1 MSDSKA
7 GLEDP
12 VAACL
17 DVSRSVVVR
26 ACAGSGKTWLLTSR
40 IIRIIYDSPGL
51 PLSSIL
57 AITYTNN
64 AAAEI
69 RARVVS
75 RLRELRDAGDA
86 RLDALLG
93 GIGIVPGG
101 DSRERAR
108 AMHDRFIIAHP
119 RLEVRTFH
127 GWFNH
132 IVSHLPWELRLNQN
146 RQVMNDASALRER
159 AWGETVRA
167 FTADGGDGGA
177 LRGMLGFH
185 KLGAMRRMLDSMLDR
200 RTEWFLH
207 FGLAPEDEGMEELF
221 AERLA
226 EGMPR
231 PGGKGIDEIVAD
243 GSLADAALLV
253 AGDMKRHGDGKMDGE
268 SAALRSAATLGG
280 KRAFYGVCRAIRTKK
295 GRGDLSK
302 TLAKKWDKRVAIP
315 DSLYDLDRMLGVALE
330 VENWKLL
337 REYNELACKLG
348 SAYARRCEALK
359 RSEGVIDFSDME
371 LAPMRAMAGGDGNT
385 LASLEMLERMDAR
398 YRHILVDEFQDT
410 SPVQWKLLRSWLE
423 MSEGGDNQP
432 SVFVVGDPKQS
443 IYGFRGGNPLLLD
456 AAARFLG
463 ERYGGETVEF
473 NTTRRCSQEVVD
485 VVNELFSHSGRPLVG
500 FSPHDTLAE
509 GSGRAV
515 CVVPGKEGSRPAGK
529 TGKPER
535 MRNPLREAKRAA
547 RPEEQA
553 EAEGRRIA
561 RCLRELLPAVRV
573 AEPGGGSREAGLGD
587 VLLLMPSR
595 ANSRPMIDALIAAGM
610 PCSAIGSVNRLRDL
624 ECRDVVALLKSIY
637 DPGYGLAVAH
647 VLRSPVFSATED
659 DLWAVRQAGLGGKGG
674 CDWVRGLRKA
684 KGSEALGRAQELL
697 GKWRDEYRRQKLPA
711 HETLA
716 RCYHDAGL
724 VGRYM
729 DAVPDNIRM
738 RVAQNLEWVLN
749 LAIEADGGRHAQ
761 LAEYAEH
768 LEGMAGAETLQGDAA
783 GDLPD
788 MIRTMTVHKSKGLE
802 SPVVV
807 LANADFN
814 DRNPE
819 AGLVVGWG
827 PRGLGGEPSH
837 VSFVRDRSEASGSQ
851 AEALDWE
858 EDNRLR
864 EKSNLLYVA
873 ATRAKSLLV
882 VSAREYTRTPS
893 QLWGNDVAAAMA
905 RLGAGAWGEGGM
917 SYGSPGPAGEAEVA
931 SGTDV
936 PEAGT
941 EPLEP
946 YRGGEP
952 VGSMSPR
959 ISVKARRGTLLH
971 NLLAMRLSG
980 IGDGALLRRMLAV
993 GEREFAELS
1002 AETNRILDPAG
1013 GFGGLLGRADSV
1025 EAEVPLSAGD
1035 VQMRIDCLLREG
1047 DVAWVVDFKTGSSV
1061 GTDEHAA
1068 QLKGYAEFLRADG
1081 RFGSVRAALV
1091 DVDGAL
1097 TEVG

>member
-1 MSDSKA
+1 MSGSGA
-7 GLEDP
+7 GQADP

-17 DVSRSVVVR
+17 DVGRSVVVR

-51 PLSSIL
+51 PLSSVL

-75 RLRELRDAGDA
+75 RLRELRDADDA
-86 RLDALLG
+86 RLDGLLG
-93 GIGIVPGG
+93 EIGIGPGG

-146 RQVMNDASALRER
+146 RQVMNDANALRER
-159 AWGETVRA
+159 AWGETVRSFA
-167 FTADGGDGGA
+167 AGGGDGGG

-185 KLGAMRRMLDSMLDR
+185 KLGAIRRMLDSMLDR

-207 FGLAPEDEGMEELF
+207 FGMAPEDEGMEELY

-226 EGMPR
+226 EVLPR
-231 PGGKGIDEIVAD
+231 PEGKGVDEIVSD

-253 AGDMKRHGDGKMDGE
+253 AGDMDRHGEGKMDGE
-268 SAALRSAATLGG
+268 SAALRLAAKRGG
-280 KRAFYGVCRAIRTKK
+280 KGAFYGVCRAIRTKK

-302 TLAKKWDKRVAIP
+302 TLAKKWNKRVAIP
-315 DSLYDLDRMLGVALE
+315 DSLYDLDRMIGTALA
-330 VENWKLL
+330 VENWKLS
-337 REYNELACKLG
+337 REYNDLACRLG

-359 RSEGVIDFSDME
+359 RTEGVIDFSDME
-371 LAPMRAMAGGDGNT
+371 LAPMRAIAGGDGGT

-456 AAARFLG
+456 AAAKFLG
-463 ERYGGETVEF
+463 ERYGGGTVEF

-485 VVNELFSHSGRPLVG
+485 AVNELFSPSGKPLVG

-509 GSGRAV
+509 GSGQVV
-515 CVVPGKEGSRPAGK
+515 CVVPGKEARPEAK
-529 TGKPER
+529 TGRPER
-535 MRNPLREAKRAA
+535 MRNPLREARRAA
-547 RPEEQA
+547 RPEAQA
-553 EAEGRRIA
+553 AAEGSRIA
-561 RCLRELLPAVRV
+561 RCLRELLPAVPV
-573 AEPGGGSREAGLGD
+573 ARPGGGTRAAGLGD

-595 ANSRPMIDALIAAGM
+595 ANSRPMIDAIIAAGM

-647 VLRSPVFSATED
+647 VLRSPAFSATED
-659 DLWAVRQAGLGGKGG
+659 DLWAVRQAGLGGRGR
-674 CDWVRGLRKA
+674 CDWVRGLREA
-684 KGSEALGRAQELL
+684 RGSRELVRAQELL
-697 GKWRDEYRRQKLPA
+697 GKWREEYRRQKLPA

-716 RCYHDAGL
+716 RCYHDAGI

-761 LAEYAEH
+761 LAEYAEY
-768 LEGMAGAETLQGDAA
+768 LEGMAGADTLQGDAA
-783 GDLPD
+783 GDRAD

-819 AGLVVGWG
+819 AGLLVGWG

-837 VSFVRDRSEASGSQ
+837 VSFVRDRGAASGPQ
-851 AEALDWE
+851 AEALGWE
-858 EDNRLR
+858 DDNRLR

-873 ATRAKSLLV
+873 STRAKSLLL
-882 VSAREYTRTPS
+882 VSSREYSRTPS
-893 QLWGNDVAAAMA
+893 QLWGRDVAAAMA
-905 RLGAGAWGEGGM
+905 RLGAKAWGERGLA
-917 SYGSPGPAGEAEVA
+917 YGTPGPAGEADGA
-931 SGTDV
+931 
-936 PEAGT
+936 EADGAEADGA
-941 EPLEP
+941 EPLEA
-946 YRGGEP
+946 YGGGEP

-980 IGDGALLRRMLAV
+980 IEDEALLRRVLAV
-993 GEREFAELS
+993 GGREFAELS
-1002 AETNRILDPAG
+1002 AEAGRMLDPEG
-1013 GFGGLLGRADSV
+1013 GFGALLGRADSV

-1047 DVAWVVDFKTGSSV
+1047 GVAWVIDFKTGASV
-1061 GTDEHAA
+1061 GTDEHVA
-1068 QLKGYAEFLRADG
+1068 QLRGYAEFLRADG

-1091 DVDGAL
+1091 DGDGAL
-1097 TEVG
+1097 TEVS

>member
-1 MSDSKA
+1 MSGTGA
-7 GLEDP
+7 QGP
-12 VAACL
+12 VATCL
-17 DVSRSVVVR
+17 DVGRSVVVR

-40 IIRIIYDSPGL
+40 IIRIIFDSPGL
-51 PLSSIL
+51 PLSSVL

-75 RLRELRDAGDA
+75 RLRELRDADDA
-86 RLDALLG
+86 RLDRLLG
-93 GIGIVPGG
+93 EIGVGPGG

-146 RQVMNDASALRER
+146 RQVVNDANALRER
-159 AWGETVRA
+159 AWGETVREFA
-167 FTADGGDGGA
+167 SGGGDGGA

-207 FGLAPEDEGMEELF
+207 FGLAPEDEGMEALF
-221 AERLA
+221 AERIA
-226 EGMPR
+226 EALPR
-231 PGGKGIDEIVAD
+231 PEGKGIDEIVAD

-268 SAALRSAATLGG
+268 SAALRSATTLGG

-302 TLAKKWDKRVAIP
+302 TLAKKWVKRVAIP
-315 DSLYDLDRMLGVALE
+315 DSLFDLDRMLGVALE
-330 VENWKLL
+330 VENWKLS

-410 SPVQWKLLRSWLE
+410 SPVQWLLLRSWLE

-432 SVFVVGDPKQS
+432 SVFIVGDPKQS
-443 IYGFRGGNPLLLD
+443 IYGFRGGNPLLLE
-456 AAARFLG
+456 AAAKFLG
-463 ERYGGETVEF
+463 ERYGGQTVEF

-485 VVNELFSHSGRPLVG
+485 VVNELFSPAGKPLVG

-509 GSGRAV
+509 GSGQAV
-515 CVVPGKEGSRPAGK
+515 CVVPGKEGARPAGK
-529 TGKPER
+529 PVRPER
-535 MRNPLREAKRAA
+535 MRNPLREERKAAKPEAQAA
-547 RPEEQA
+547 
-553 EAEGRRIA
+553 AEGGRIA
-561 RCLRELLPAVRV
+561 ACLRDLLPAVSVRL
-573 AEPGGGSREAGLGD
+573 PGGGSRPARLDD

-595 ANSRPMIDALIAAGM
+595 SKSRPMIDAIVAAGM
-610 PCSAIGSVNRLRDL
+610 PCSAVGSVNRLRDL
-624 ECRDVVALLKSIY
+624 ECRDVVALLRSIY

-659 DLWAVRQAGLGGKGG
+659 DLWAVRQAGLGGRGG
-674 CDWVRGLRKA
+674 CDWVKGLREA
-684 KGSEALGRAQELL
+684 KGSGALGRAQELL
-697 GKWRDEYRRQKLPA
+697 GKWREEYRRQKLPA

-761 LAEYAEH
+761 LAEYAEY

-783 GDLPD
+783 GDRPD

-837 VSFVRDRSEASGSQ
+837 VSFVRDRAAAGGSQ
-851 AEALDWE
+851 AEALAWE
-858 EDNRLR
+858 EDNSLR

-873 ATRAKSLLV
+873 ATRAKALLV
-882 VSAREYTRTPS
+882 VSAREYSRTPS
-893 QLWGNDVAAAMA
+893 QLWGNEIAAAME
-905 RLGAGAWGEGGM
+905 RLGAEAWGEGGLA
-917 SYGSPGPAGEAEVA
+917 YGTPGTAAEAGDSPGSAAEVED
-931 SGTDV
+931 S
-936 PEAGT
+936 
-941 EPLEP
+941 EPLEA
-946 YRGGEP
+946 YSGGEP

-980 IGDGALLRRMLAV
+980 IGDGALLRRVLAV

-1002 AETNRILDPAG
+1002 AEASRILDPEG

-1025 EAEVPLSAGD
+1025 EAEVPLSSEGG
-1035 VQMRIDCLLREG
+1035 QMRIDCLLREG
-1047 DVAWVVDFKTGSSV
+1047 DVAWVVDFKTGASV
-1061 GTDEHAA
+1061 GTDEHVA

-1081 RFGSVRAALV
+1081 RFGTVRAALV
-1091 DVDGAL
+1091 DGDGAL